1 MKSIPLF
8 IAASAAITLA
18 SCSAGPNRAK
28 DHWSAHSVGPRMSRA
43 FLGYQSDVDGE
54 YVDYQWKQKQ
64 SINRTISRHLLNDNP
79 ENPFT
84 MSADTPSTQRPLHSP
99 LPNPFTYFHV
109 ESLVYGG
116 LMYAAM
122 GSFIPIP
129 VDSLIATFSPGG
141 GEEFVHGI
149 QTTAE
154 PMGILLLTVLP
165 GETYESDAVI
175 TGWSHPAGS

>member
-54 YVDYQWKQKQ
+54 YLDYAWSNKQ
-64 SINRTISRHLLNDNP
+64 SINKTISRHLLNDNP
-79 ENPFT
+79 DNPFT
-84 MSADTPSTQRPLHSP
+84 MSAETPSTQRPLNSP
-99 LPNPFTYFHV
+99 LPNPATYFHV
-109 ESLVYGG
+109 ESLVFGG

-122 GSFIPIP
+122 GTFIPIP
-129 VDSLIATFSPGG
+129 VDSIIATFSPGG
-141 GEEFVHGI
+141 GTEFFQGI
-149 QTTAE
+149 GETVE
-154 PMGILLLTVLP
+154 PAGILLLTVLP
-165 GETYESDAVI
+165 GETYESDAMI
-175 TGWSHPAGS
+175 TGWSHPAGN

>member
-18 SCSAGPNRAK
+18 GCSAGPNRAK

-54 YVDYQWKQKQ
+54 YVDYQW
-64 SINRTISRHLLNDNP
+64 NDNP

-84 MSADTPSTQRPLHSP
+84 MSADTPSTQRPVHSP

-122 GSFIPIP
+122 GTFIPIP

-141 GEEFVHGI
+141 GEEFVHGL

-154 PMGILLLTVLP
+154 PVGILLLTVLP